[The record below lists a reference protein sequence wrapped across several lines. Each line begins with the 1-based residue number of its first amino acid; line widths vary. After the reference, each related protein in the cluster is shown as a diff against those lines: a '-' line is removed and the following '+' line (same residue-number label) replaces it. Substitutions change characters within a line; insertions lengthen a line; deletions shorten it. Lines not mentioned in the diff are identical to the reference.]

1 MLIGARCNVNEA
13 TVVSTAQVLG
23 GLDWP
28 QASSLKAMVCILQD
42 KYTPL
47 HWAAMHGH
55 AAVCHVLVTA
65 GSEVNAANSVSTAS
79 TSPVCVLFS
88 WLVLTTGRTLPC
100 CVCSCP
106 CCNALCVRLQDMCTA
121 LHLAAQRG
129 HASVFTA
136 LFQRGAKVDATNK
149 VLQDCMQHGWPRFA
163 LDSQIVRARCVF
175 GAGHVHGTALGCSTR
190 PQRCVQSAGDDRRCQ
205 VGCDQQGEC
214 TPCAQCHRPVQL
226 TALGVAVLSQAG
238 RSPLHLAVENGH
250 AAVCTVLCDLALGEP
265 GVDGGVFALDAA
277 ISVRH
282 GGVRLQCFHQHTSVK

>member
-55 AAVCHVLVTA
+55 AAVCQVLVTA
-65 GSEVNAANSVSTAS
+65 GSEVNAANSVSTSS

-121 LHLAAQRG
+121 LHLAAQHGHSVACEALVTTGGAKLDAINKVGVHRG
-129 HASVFTA
+129 RSVMGQFSSRRWGWPCCRRLAAHRCTWRSRTGMRRCALCSVTWRSVNPAWMAGCSPWMQQFRYVTVVYVCSVFI
-136 LFQRGAKVDATNK
+136 N
-149 VLQDCMQHGWPRFA
+149 
-163 LDSQIVRARCVF
+163 
-175 GAGHVHGTALGCSTR
+175 TR
-190 PQRCVQSAGDDRRCQ
+190 Q
-205 VGCDQQGEC
+205 
-214 TPCAQCHRPVQL
+214 
-226 TALGVAVLSQAG
+226 
-238 RSPLHLAVENGH
+238 
-250 AAVCTVLCDLALGEP
+250 
-265 GVDGGVFALDAA
+265 
-277 ISVRH
+277 
-282 GGVRLQCFHQHTSVK
+282 